1 MERKLHKVLCLFLA
15 CAMFFG
21 VCGGVYAEPSKHDS
35 YFINENFESTEV
47 GKTPDGFEISAGS
60 GSIAV
65 KEEYGGHMLSVRGG
79 EGEYATVKKSF
90 DEISSQVIL
99 FSIDFN
105 SGDVKS
111 DGQIIAELKNKDGK
125 IISIQTKDGSIIYT
139 RPYGIQNIIVD
150 NYTVNT
156 TYKIAL
162 SIDLTNRSASV
173 NVGGKRVLSE
183 MPLLSETN
191 SVSEFSSYTN
201 TSAEYFIDNIVL
213 QFSREVGA
221 IKLKGNTKATV
232 PNEGKRE
239 FLYSASIY
247 DADGNEMYIG
257 LPDLEWKIE
266 NYTGDGL
273 SLTDGTGDHSRN
285 LTVDSSAEFGK
296 TIRITA
302 YNDALNVSGSIDVS
316 LEDSKETEI
325 KINGPAKLVYMNDSD
340 NSFQYTAASADQLGM
355 DMGAVTYKWSVS
367 GDTQNKVTVDDNG
380 LVKVGGE
387 LEKDKFVEVTATN
400 PDTGV
405 SGSVKIVTLDYGT
418 YLSDEARLNIV
429 KESIDKALEVGKD
442 KWRGTPL
449 LADGVDISTGEPVV
463 WEFPDV
469 YGDEESV
476 NCNMASQAYIHKSM
490 SLLSDLTGDE
500 SYKNRVY
507 DIYRY
512 FLNNYQADNGALY
525 WGGHSVINLKNGKV
539 AQSSTERNIHEIK
552 SHDPWWDMLFE
563 ADVEKATKAVL
574 GFAPVQ
580 VTDWSNLLFTRHGNY
595 SIQPDMESFNNP
607 SLYLENNHELS
618 KSHQDISMSAYALA
632 DSLYSMYKY
641 TGNKNAYIWASR
653 FHDRMLQVRFPETRL
668 PVIWYSTAHK
678 APGTID
684 PLTNLEPIGRFW
696 EADPMPGY
704 YAWATYGDRAYNGWA
719 QPLVNQGFITEDQMD
734 DIQEAYQL
742 MFTASSNTGLDLMN
756 SVGEYLKPGDEMY
769 DYIMY
774 NALDE
779 TAQYIR
785 YAYIPG
791 QVRFKRIWSNGLD
804 MTGFVCERNFYLS
817 SKGAIMTPLAGNS
830 MMLQGYAK
838 AYRLCKDFPELSDG
852 SSQPDGKSQRQ
863 RIYECLREMMI
874 DAQLGD
880 IGEGTPGNNMELNL
894 ETTATDPKYVSA
906 FIELYK
912 STGIGGY
919 LDMAR
924 QLADNMVDK
933 YYNYGYFVEKNKQ
946 NARLSN
952 LYSIVLLDLEAT
964 IRGRSD
970 LVPDY
975 RINSSTY
982 FQSPLKDDRLWTTS
996 KQNDFDTIYAW
1007 SDESVKV
1014 KNMKLDKNKVTVKNG
1029 STTPV
1034 SIKFIPDD
1042 ASDKSVIWFSSNMSV
1057 ATVDDKNNII
1067 AHSKG
1072 EAELTCYSIS
1082 NSKVKQKVKVKV
1094 TD

>member
-1 MERKLHKVLCLFLA
+1 MERKLHKILCLFL
-15 CAMFFG
+15 
-21 VCGGVYAEPSKHDS
+21 VCTILIGTCGSVYSEPAKHSS
-35 YFINENFESTEV
+35 YFIREDFENTSVGEVPSEFEV
-47 GKTPDGFEISAGS
+47 NAGS
-60 GSIAV
+60 GIIAV
-65 KEEYGGHMLSVRGG
+65 KEENGGHVLSISGG

-99 FSIDFN
+99 FSMDFN

-111 DGQIIAELKNKDGK
+111 DGQVIAELKNINGK
-125 IISIQTKDGSIIYT
+125 IISIQTKDGNIVYT
-139 RPYGIQNIIVD
+139 RPYGMQDTIVD
-150 NYTVNT
+150 NYAVNT
-156 TYKIAL
+156 TYSFAL
-162 SIDLTNRSASV
+162 SIDLANASASV
-173 NVGGKRVLSE
+173 NVDGKRVLSE

-191 SVSEFSSYTN
+191 SVSEFLSYTN

-213 QFSREVGA
+213 SFSRDVGE
-221 IKLKGNTKATV
+221 IKVKGGAAATV
-232 PNEGKRE
+232 PSDGERE
-239 FLYSASIY
+239 FLYSASVY

-257 LPDLEWKIE
+257 LPELEWRID
-266 NYTGDGL
+266 NYGGEGIRL
-273 SLTDGTGDHSRN
+273 EEGTGEHSRR
-285 LTVDSSAEFGK
+285 LVVDSLAQTGV
-296 TIRITA
+296 TIKITA
-302 YNDALNVSGSIDVS
+302 YNDELNISGSIDVS
-316 LEDSKETEI
+316 MENSEETEI
-325 KINGPAKLVYMNDSD
+325 KVSGPAKIVYMSDSD
-340 NSFQYTAASADQLGM
+340 NRFHYTAASQDQLGM
-355 DMGAVTYKWSVS
+355 DMGDSAYEWSVS
-367 GDTQNKVTVDDNG
+367 GDTQG
-380 LVKVGGE
+380 LVSIDSSGIVRVSGE
-387 LEKDKFVEVTATN
+387 LEKDKFVEITAVN

-405 SGSVKIVTLDYGT
+405 SGSVKVVTLDYGT

-442 KWRGTPL
+442 RWRGTPL

-463 WEFPDV
+463 WEFPDN

-525 WGGHSVINLKNGKV
+525 WGGHTVINLKNGKV
-539 AQSSTERNIHEIK
+539 AQSPTERNIHEIK
-552 SHDPWWDMLFE
+552 GHDPWWDMLFE

-580 VTDWSNLLFTRHGNY
+580 VTDWSNLLFTRHGSY
-595 SIQPDMESFNNP
+595 SIQPDMDSFNNP

-618 KSHQDISMSAYALA
+618 KSHQDIAMCAYALA

-704 YAWATYGDRAYNGWA
+704 YTWATYGDRAYNGWA

-742 MFTASSNTGLDLMN
+742 MYTASSNTGLDLMN
-756 SVGEYLKPGDEMY
+756 SVGEYLQPGDEMY

-804 MTGFVCERNFYLS
+804 MTGFVCERDFYLS

-838 AYRLCKDFPELSDG
+838 AYRLCKDFPALSDG

-880 IGEGTPGNNMELNL
+880 IGDGTPGNNMDLNL

-912 STGIGGY
+912 STGISEY

-924 QLADNMVDK
+924 QLADNMVDE

-952 LYSIVLLDLEAT
+952 LYTIVLLDLEAT

-982 FQSPLKDDRLWTTS
+982 FQSPLKDDRLWTIS

-1007 SDESVKV
+1007 SDEPVKV
-1014 KNMKLDKNKVTVKNG
+1014 KNIKLDKEDVSVSVG

-1034 SIKFIPDD
+1034 AISFIPDD

-1057 ATVDDKNNII
+1057 ATVDNKNNII
-1067 AHSKG
+1067 AYSKG
-1072 EAELTCYSIS
+1072 EAELTCYSLA
-1082 NSKVKQKVKVKV
+1082 NSKASKKIKVRV
-1094 TD
+1094 TE